1 MKGRLLFLAF
11 VGLLSATILT
21 GSTGLVQTA
30 LAAPTVGPLKFGEAM
45 NESYQLTS
53 EGIYFSGDNNG
64 VFVSFEFRDLPQ
76 GSKLSRIVRLN
87 GEDYNWD
94 SDVFGNLNC
103 CPAGGSGRYG
113 FLVTKRQGDRGDLP
127 GGAYEVIIYN
137 NGQEVAKSGFGIRGE
152 GGSDNDNES
161 NDND

>member
-1 MKGRLLFLAF
+1 MSKRLILLAL
-11 VGLLSATILT
+11 VGLLSAAIVA
-21 GSTGLVQTA
+21 GGAGPVKTA
-30 LAAPTVGPLKFGEAM
+30 SAAPQVGPLKFGEGM
-45 NESYQLTS
+45 NASFQLTN
-53 EGIYFSGDNNG
+53 EAIYFPGDNNG
-64 VFVSFEFRDLPQ
+64 VFVSFEFRDLPA

-94 SDVFGNLNC
+94 SDVFGHMNC

-127 GGAYEVIIYN
+127 GGAYEVLIYN
-137 NGQEVAKSGFGIRGE
+137 NGQEIARGGFGIRGE
-152 GGSDNDNES
+152 GGSDNDN